1 MFRIYNC
8 LTTQHDWRLVV
19 AAALICL
26 LASLVAFSL
35 FQIAR
40 LTVGRQ
46 RIGWIALAGVAAGC
60 GIWATHFVAM
70 LAYDPGI
77 PIGFDIALT
86 FASLLIAVLFTS
98 VGLGIGACW
107 EHRLAGVLGGAIVAV
122 GVVAMHYLGMQA
134 VQFAGGRITW
144 SPDLVVLSVIAIM
157 LPAMLAVIV
166 ARRSSA
172 TRSTAAAAA
181 LLALGIVAL
190 HFTAM
195 GAVII
200 VPDPTRVIA
209 PAALSSTW
217 LLPVVISAGISLLG
231 VSLVAAFADRRVRAQ
246 NRLIDAAVNNMAQ
259 GLCMFDVD
267 RRLVVFNHRYLEI
280 YGLADDAVK
289 PGVSLREL
297 LQIRAKAGT
306 ATMIDPQKYIEDLLR
321 SMSAGKIVSTTV
333 DLPGGR
339 AILVVNRPLPGGG
352 WVATHEDITER
363 RQSEQQRLSLA
374 EQQQRRAAIEAAIAA
389 FRDAVEASLH
399 TVSDSTDVM
408 KSTAAT
414 LLDSSGRTSQR
425 AEGALQSCN
434 EASTSVETAA
444 VAADELSGSIAEIS
458 QQVVRTTD
466 VVRTTVGEARTT
478 NEQISGLATVAQNI
492 GDVVKLIRD
501 IAGQTNL
508 LALNATIEAARA
520 GEAGRGFAVVAAE
533 VKSLAVQTAGATEE
547 IAQQISAVQSLT
559 GRAVEAIHRMAERMQ
574 EINVY
579 TTAVAASMEE
589 QNAATSEISQNVTAA
604 ATGTKE
610 MVSLLADVAGAATQ
624 TRGSA
629 ESVLTASQSVE
640 TASASLRFE
649 IEKFLQKVAV

>member
-8 LTTQHDWRLVV
+8 VTTQHDWRLVV
-19 AAALICL
+19 LAAVICF

-40 LTVGRQ
+40 LAIGRQ
-46 RIGWIALAGVAAGC
+46 RLAWIALAGIAGGC
-60 GIWATHFVAM
+60 GIWTTHFVAM

-77 PIGFDIALT
+77 PIAFDLAPT
-86 FASLLIAVLFTS
+86 FASLAVAALFTS
-98 VGLGIGACW
+98 LGLGIAVYW
-107 EHRLAGVLGGAIVAV
+107 DNRFAGMVSGTVVGG

-134 VQFAGGRITW
+134 VEILGRISW
-144 SPDLVVLSVIAIM
+144 SLDLVAFSILFAIV
-157 LPAMLAVIV
+157 PAMLAVTV
-166 ARRSSA
+166 ARRRNSA
-172 TRSTAAAAA
+172 RQT
-181 LLALGIVAL
+181 LLAAILLAIAIVAL

-195 GAVII
+195 AAVVIE
-200 VPDPTRVIA
+200 PDPSRAMA
-209 PAALSSTW
+209 PSAVSSNW
-217 LLPVVISAGISLLG
+217 LLLVVISASISLLG
-231 VSLVAAFADRRVRAQ
+231 VSIVAGFADHRMRAQ
-246 NRLIDAAVNNMAQ
+246 HRLIDAAVNNMAQ
-259 GLCMFDVD
+259 GLCMFDAN

-289 PGVSLREL
+289 PGVSLQDL
-297 LQIRAKAGT
+297 LRIRAAAGT
-306 ATMIDPQKYIEDLLR
+306 STIVDPQKYIDDLLK
-321 SMSAGKIVSTTV
+321 SIAAGKIVSTTV

-363 RQSEQQRLSLA
+363 RKSEQQRLSLA
-374 EQQQRRAAIEAAIAA
+374 EQQQRRAVIEAAIAA

-399 TVSDSTDVM
+399 TVSDSTNEM
-408 KSTAAT
+408 KSTASA
-414 LLDSSGRTSQR
+414 LLDYSGRTSQR
-425 AEGALQSCN
+425 AEGALRSCN

-444 VAADELSGSIAEIS
+444 IATDELSGSIAEIS
-458 QQVVRTTD
+458 QQVARTTE
-466 VVRTTVGEARTT
+466 VVRSTVGEARST
-478 NEQISGLATVAQNI
+478 NDQISGLATVAQNI

-520 GEAGRGFAVVAAE
+520 GEAGRGFAVVASE

-547 IAQQISAVQSLT
+547 IAQQIAAVQSLT
-559 GRAVEAIHRMAERMQ
+559 AQAVDAIHRMADRMQ

-579 TTAVAASMEE
+579 TSAVAASMEE

-604 ATGTKE
+604 ADGTKA

-629 ESVLTASQSVE
+629 ETVLTASRTVE
-640 TASASLRFE
+640 AVSANLRAE
-649 IEKFLQKVAV
+649 IEKFLEKVAV